1 MEKLNNHGILNG
13 LSDNEFDDPWLKA
26 SLSELQIAPPPD
38 FTQKVMEKVAPREN
52 PFGETSVVLLLA
64 VIPVLFIGWI
74 MLSAV
79 NLVSET
85 CSINLNF
92 LAKLNQFVSWSRIG
106 EYGFL
111 LLVGSLFL
119 IALDYLLGKRRHE
132 SITFFFTL

>member
-1 MEKLNNHGILNG
+1 MEKFNNHSTLNN

-38 FTQKVMEKVAPREN
+38 FTQKVMEKVTPRES
-52 PFGETSVVLLLA
+52 PFGETPVVLLLA
-64 VIPVLFIGWI
+64 GIPVLFILWI
-74 MLSAV
+74 MLSAI
-79 NLVSET
+79 NMVSET
-85 CSINLNF
+85 CSFNLDF
-92 LAKLNQFVSWSRIG
+92 LVKLNQYISWSRIG

-119 IALDYLLGKRRHE
+119 VALDYLLGKRRHE